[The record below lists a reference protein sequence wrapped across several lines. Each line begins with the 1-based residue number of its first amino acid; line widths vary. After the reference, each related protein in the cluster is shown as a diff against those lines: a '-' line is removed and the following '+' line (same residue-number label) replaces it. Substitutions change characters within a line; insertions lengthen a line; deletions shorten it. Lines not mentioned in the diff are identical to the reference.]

1 MKIAI
6 AQSIQYFDPYQWNM
20 RVVFEVFE
28 WFLRL
33 NDLFMRWFEY
43 SKVLEEIEMSE
54 NIDTIEQLEALYG
67 KPAGLPVLKEISY
80 INEAYQQFI
89 EASPFCILSTFG
101 AKGIDC
107 TPRGDSE
114 GLVRV
119 LDEKTILLPDRKGN
133 NRMDSMRNI
142 IENSQVGLIFL
153 VPNAGETIRVAGHAK
168 IIVDAELNA
177 SFPMKGKPAL
187 SVLKITVEKV
197 YFHCGRA
204 FVRSKLWKP
213 ETYPDRKTLPSPAQ
227 MGKVFDRKFNA
238 QEYDDAMFDI

>member
-1 MKIAI
+1 
-6 AQSIQYFDPYQWNM
+6 M
-20 RVVFEVFE
+20 REF
-28 WFLRL
+28 
-33 NDLFMRWFEY
+33 
-43 SKVLEEIEMSE
+43 IET
-54 NIDTIEQLEALYG
+54 IDQLEALY
-67 KPAGLPVLKEISY
+67 KAPSGLPVIKEIDY
-80 INEAYQQFI
+80 INEPYRQFI

-107 TPRGDSE
+107 TPRGDSD

-119 LDEKTILLPDRKGN
+119 VDEKTILLPDRKGN

-187 SVLKITVEKV
+187 SVLSITVEKI
-197 YFHCGRA
+197 YFHCARA
-204 FVRSKLWKP
+204 FVRSNLWKP
-213 ETYPDRKTLPSPAQ
+213 ETYPDRKSLPSASK
-227 MGKVFDRKFNA
+227 MGKAFDRKFDVK
-238 QEYDDAMFDI
+238 EYDDAMVDI